1 MAKDKAATTSSP
13 SPCRE
18 KLSNMLVEPVS
29 IFLRFITIIPIKLSR
44 QPSSFIAF
52 GLSVLYI
59 INASSTVNI
68 VPLELIIEP
77 FTPVAFDKP
86 M

>member
-1 MAKDKAATTSSP
+1 MAKDRAAITSSP

-18 KLSNMLVEPVS
+18 KLPNMLVAPAS
-29 IFLRFITIIPIKLSR
+29 IFLRFITIIPMKLSR
-44 QPSSFIAF
+44 QPSNFIVL

-59 INASSTVNI
+59 MNASITVNI

-77 FTPVAFDKP
+77 FTPVALDKP